1 MTSVFLHSE
10 IGDASMTC
18 YGVLAGEGETGNFH
32 RVGNSPSA
40 WRVWD
45 FSVLFVSYVHVLVP
59 YQGIPRWCRV
69 KSPPASEG
77 DSRDGGFILGLGRS
91 PGVGNDN
98 PLEYSCLEN
107 PMDRGAW
114 WATVQGVAELDRTA
128 WLSLYTQACVR
139 LDAAAVLV
147 VGLRRSHSFPSSIV
161 YMCVQCLWFCF
172 SSPLGILIKRYLRCY
187 LNFLS
192 QVQLIKGKE
201 GLLVRV
207 KGCRACGS
215 SCF

>member
-69 KSPPASEG
+69 KSPPANAEDLR
-77 DSRDGGFILGLGRS
+77 DSGSIPGLGRS
-91 PGVGNDN
+91 PGVGNDSQ
-98 PLEYSCLEN
+98 LHYSCLEN
-107 PMDRGAW
+107 SMGRGAW
-114 WATVQGVAELDRTA
+114 WATVYRVTENWTLLT
-128 WLSLYTQACVR
+128 W
-139 LDAAAVLV
+139 
-147 VGLRRSHSFPSSIV
+147 PSS
-161 YMCVQCLWFCF
+161 
-172 SSPLGILIKRYLRCY
+172 SS
-187 LNFLS
+187 S
-192 QVQLIKGKE
+192 SS
-201 GLLVRV
+201 
-207 KGCRACGS
+207 RAHLGS
-215 SCF
+215 SKLQVHCGLYQITIFQRTRSAHHF